1 MKGEEG
7 RKEGKGLVSI
17 RQRALGA
24 SFSLAKVER
33 ERERERE
40 RKESFCFLLLLRFF
54 ASSGE
59 LIFLLFES
67 VRPLPLPLS
76 LCNPR

>member
-24 SFSLAKVER
+24 SFSLAWKR
-33 ERERERE
+33 ERE
-40 RKESFCFLLLLRFF
+40 ESFCFLLHFF

-59 LIFLLFES
+59 LVFLLFES
-67 VRPLPLPLS
+67 VLFPPLS
-76 LCNPR
+76 LSVSKVASYCP